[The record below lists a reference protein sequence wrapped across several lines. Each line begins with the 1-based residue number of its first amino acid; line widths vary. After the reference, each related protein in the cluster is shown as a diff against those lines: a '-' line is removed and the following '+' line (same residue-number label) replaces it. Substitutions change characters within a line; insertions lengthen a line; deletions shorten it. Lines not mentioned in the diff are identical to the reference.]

1 MFVFWTGAEGKGLF
15 RFQNC
20 PYDHGNVAMTYMNG
34 AKESQDSAAALVF
47 FFEKL
52 PFLALFIGV
61 AFANMGVAFKAQRSL

>member
-1 MFVFWTGAEGKGLF
+1 
-15 RFQNC
+15 
-20 PYDHGNVAMTYMNG
+20 MTYMNG